1 MSLVEFDESRPHLGG
16 FNDHYARRIAPQLA
30 SLEVRRQSQ
39 VRRLVIAAVV
49 ATPAVLVAV
58 WLYSSDVMVGA
69 IPVGIL
75 AVLAIGFALYTYM
88 KVKEDVKS
96 VLVTGVCEFFD
107 LEHTANPAS
116 YPLAWFEDLSLI
128 PDHDR
133 RTLEDNIKGAHQ
145 EVPLDIVEVKL
156 EERRTRQTK
165 KGTKTHYVTVFRGL
179 LCQLSF
185 MKPFSGRTIIRTDH
199 GAVFN
204 WFQGLGTPGDKVHLE
219 DPRFEEAFEVH
230 SSDQVEARYLLT
242 PNFMERVMELDQH
255 FGGGRTGLA
264 FDRERLLIAIE
275 VRQDLFEG
283 GSIFARAD
291 DPKRIHRILDEI
303 TLLFDII
310 EILNLQLK
318 TRI

>member
-1 MSLVEFDESRPHLGG
+1 MSLIEFDENRPHLGG
-16 FNDHYARRIAPQLA
+16 FNAHYSRRIAPQLD
-30 SLEVRRQSQ
+30 SLEARRQSQ
-39 VRRLVIAAVV
+39 VQRLVIAAVV
-49 ATPAVLVAV
+49 AAVAGLGAL
-58 WLYSSDVMVGA
+58 WLYISGLTNWA
-69 IPVGIL
+69 IAPGIVTL
-75 AVLAIGFALYTYM
+75 LLTIFALYTYA

-96 VLVTGVCEFFD
+96 VLVTGVCEFFE
-107 LEHTANPAS
+107 LEHIAKPS
-116 YPLAWFEDLSLI
+116 GYPLAWFEDLSLI
-128 PDHDR
+128 PNHDR
-133 RTLEDNIKGAHQ
+133 KTVEDNIKGTHQ
-145 EVPLDIVEVKL
+145 EVPLDVVEVNL

-185 MKPFSGRTIIRTDH
+185 MKSFSGRTIIRTDH

-219 DPRFEEAFEVH
+219 DPRFEDAFEVH

-242 PNFMERVMELDQH
+242 PTFMERVMELDRH
-255 FGGGRTGLA
+255 FGGGCTRLA

-283 GSIFARAD
+283 GSIFASAH
-291 DPKRIHRILDEI
+291 DPKRIQRIIDEI
-303 TLLFDII
+303 ALLFDII